1 MYSSSARSTEE
12 LPPTG
17 DTSLDTDGV
26 AATVNT
32 WAAPDIIELPI
43 DEAAPAVLDA
53 TDIAVLPKEE
63 PLLPYCPCH
72 ELLRSRFTFSTR
84 VWEILEKLN
93 CRSTLDPLK

>member
-1 MYSSSARSTEE
+1 MEE
-12 LPPTG
+12 LFPAG
-17 DTSLDTDGV
+17 VTSFETDGV

-53 TDIAVLPKEE
+53 IDVAVLPMEE
-63 PLLPYCPCH
+63 PLLSCCPCH
-72 ELLRSRFTFSTR
+72 ELLRSRFIFSTK